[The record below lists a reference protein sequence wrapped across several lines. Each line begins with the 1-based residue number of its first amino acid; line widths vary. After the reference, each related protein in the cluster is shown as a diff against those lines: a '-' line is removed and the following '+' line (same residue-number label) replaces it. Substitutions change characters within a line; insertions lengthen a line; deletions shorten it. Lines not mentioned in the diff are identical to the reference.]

1 MAIRTT
7 TKQTAL
13 FWWGLIGIFI
23 VIISIFHYTTPTAKS
38 HYHLIYMQSYF
49 IPILIGAF
57 QFGVRGGLGTA
68 LVISVIY
75 FPHIMLHW
83 GSSADQTLMRIL
95 QVIMFNVIGY
105 LTGLKAQREQEEKH
119 NYQRTAERLEH
130 SLKELEH
137 QSEKLAELEQQLRLL
152 DRLSI
157 VGELTASL
165 AHEVRNPLG
174 AIRGAVDI
182 LKDEVPENPKLTE
195 FFNIL
200 VEETDR
206 LNATVENYL
215 GFARR
220 PLGAPTDFDIREVIQ
235 NVTALLTSR
244 ARRRQIQLQLE
255 IPEQSL
261 FVHADANQVRQVVA
275 NLLLNAIQV
284 MTQGVIRVS
293 VRSVS
298 DHGIPRAEIAIADQG
313 PGIPESE
320 IGRIFQPFYTTRKDG
335 TGLGLSIVKRI
346 VDENRWDIRV
356 ESTPGKGATFCL
368 LLPLIEEKTTVEKLD
383 HQYE

>member
-1 MAIRTT
+1 MQISSNNHIYY
-7 TKQTAL
+7 
-13 FWWGLIGIFI
+13 WWGVIGILI
-23 VIISIFHYTTPTAKS
+23 IIISVFHYTTPTTQS
-38 HYHLIYMQSYF
+38 YYHLIYMQSYF

-57 QFGVRGGLGTA
+57 QFGVRGGFGAA
-68 LVISVIY
+68 LVISAIY

-83 GSSADQTLMRIL
+83 GGSSDQTLMRIL
-95 QVIMFNVIGY
+95 QVIMFNVVGY

-119 NYQRTAERLEH
+119 NYQWTAERLER
-130 SLKELEH
+130 SLRELEH

-182 LKDEVPENPKLTE
+182 LKDEIPENPKLKE

-200 VEETDR
+200 IEETGR

-220 PLGAPTDFDIREVIQ
+220 PQGTASDFDVRDVIQ
-235 NVTALLTSR
+235 NVTVLLASR

-255 IPEQSL
+255 IPDKSI
-261 FVHADANQVRQVVA
+261 FIHADANQVRQIIA

-284 MTQGVIRVS
+284 MTGGEIRVS
-293 VRSVS
+293 VRVIS
-298 DHGIPRAEIAIADQG
+298 DNETPYVEIAIADQG

-356 ESTPGKGATFCL
+356 ESIPGKGATFCL
-368 LLPLIEEKTTVEKLD
+368 LLPLKKEKTSIENLD